1 MILDL
6 LKDAEKTWREI
17 VKLAKPIDSEK
28 EVVITSQHKPKVDIE
43 AWTDNKKIYINV
55 GDEKKLW
62 QSFERIIIPEYK
74 ASADVLY
81 DVQNPVS
88 DLELMTNLLF
98 DTFLF
103 IHFHEQLHPWL
114 CPNSKVDEK
123 KITKALYEGILKAE
137 PKLSKSQAMYKANN
151 CKNLIWDA
159 VLNISFISKV
169 YSDNILSEKISFIFE
184 KDGRKIEFQP
194 VKKCPSGIV
203 PILYMTSAKNNSTDV
218 PISLAGMLYTSMSY
232 NEPEVREKAARIF
245 LDDLN
250 KKNLPEPQALNL
262 LEKMYKGFVSE
273 VNSDELKTKNIDI
286 ADYAKKASTITDFK
300 NHNYKA
306 CQEYLVNALTK
317 IFDTPSMRYDSLKG
331 FVRVLSEY
339 VSLKEKQGS
348 PDKHTS
354 GYGSEGQSSDDDPN
368 QPRQGSKS
376 EGELEQDSMSQTLDD
391 LIETLDGK
399 EADNLMG
406 DVANGQGGHGTGT
419 LPKKIV
425 DQISVQA
432 ADEYYKK
439 NADIIEMHNPS
450 QENVSIELGNR
461 KRWKLIRTKTLTA
474 VEVSKLNYKQI
485 LSFQKSTSLP
495 VLVDVGNGYYKLN
508 EYKLE
513 ETPFKSYNSEL
524 TGIEIPDNWVLFQD
538 SSGSMAS
545 QGYVGSKNKFDILN
559 RVKYGIKKGL
569 YQLCKELGKD
579 LKFGVVD
586 FSDATIYKGLDSL
599 IKVYESRNHPIKTV
613 SLTPQ
618 CGGTECDHKVF
629 KKVEKDLSHGKTV
642 YTFITDGQ
650 IEGDTASLYH
660 EIERFASKENNAF
673 VFIEVNSQSSFGE
686 DVKRLSKANPSIIY
700 HAVKNVKDVKDK
712 LSSVL
717 IKYNK

>member
-28 EVVITSQHKPKVDIE
+28 EVVVTSQHKPKADIE

-62 QSFERIIIPEYK
+62 QSFEKIIIPEYK
-74 ASADVLY
+74 ASASMLY
-81 DVQNPVS
+81 DIQNPVS
-88 DLELMTNLLF
+88 DLELMTSLLF

-103 IHFHEQLHPWL
+103 VHFHEQLHPWL
-114 CPNSKVDEK
+114 CPNSRTDEK

-137 PKLSKSQAMYKANN
+137 PKLSKAQAMCKANN
-151 CKNLIWDA
+151 CKNLVWDV
-159 VLNISFISKV
+159 VLNTSFISKV
-169 YSDNILSEKISFIFE
+169 YSDNILSEKVSFIFE
-184 KDGRKIEFQP
+184 KEGRKIEFQP
-194 VKKCPSGIV
+194 VKKYPLGIV
-203 PILYMTSAKNNSTDV
+203 PILYMTSAKNNTTDV

-232 NEPEVREKAARIF
+232 NEPDVREKVAKIF
-245 LDDLN
+245 LDDLD
-250 KKNLPEPQALNL
+250 KKSLPETQVLNL
-262 LEKMYKGFVSE
+262 LEKMYQGFISE
-273 VNSDELKTKNIDI
+273 INPDELKARNIDLI
-286 ADYAKKASTITDFK
+286 GYAKKASTITDFK
-300 NHNYKA
+300 NHDYKA
-306 CQEYLVNALTK
+306 CQEYLANALTK

-331 FVRVLSEY
+331 FATVISKY
-339 VSLKEKQGS
+339 VSLDEKQGS
-348 PDKHTS
+348 PDKNTS
-354 GYGSEGQSSDDDPN
+354 SYGDEGQGSAS
-368 QPRQGSKS
+368 QPCDKS
-376 EGELEQDSMSQTLDD
+376 EDELEQGSMSQTLDD

-399 EADNLMG
+399 EADSLMG
-406 DVANGQGGHGTGT
+406 DVANGSHGAGM
-419 LPKKIV
+419 LPKKII
-425 DQISVQA
+425 DNISVQA

-450 QENVSIELGNR
+450 QENVSVELGSR
-461 KRWKLIRTKTLTA
+461 KRWKLVRTRTLTA
-474 VEVSKLNYKQI
+474 VEASKLNYNQI

-513 ETPFKSYNSEL
+513 ETPLKSYNSEL

-545 QGYVGSKNKFDILN
+545 RSYVGSKDKFDILN

-579 LKFGVVD
+579 LRFGVVD
-586 FSDATIYKGLDSL
+586 FSDATVYKGLDSL
-599 IKVYESRNHPIKTV
+599 TKVYESKSHPIKTV

-618 CGGTECDHKVF
+618 CGGTQCDYKVF
-629 KKVEKDLSHGKTV
+629 KKIEKELYPGKTV

-650 IEGDTASLYH
+650 IDGDIISLYY
-660 EIERFASKENNAF
+660 EIEQFASKENNAF
-673 VFIEVNSQSSFGE
+673 VFIEVDSKSSFGE
-686 DVKRLSKANPSIIY
+686 DVKRLSKANPSVIY
-700 HAVKNVKDVKDK
+700 HAVKNVKDIKDK

-717 IKYNK
+717 IKYGK